1 MTTPAYAFTAELAQP
16 LPQALETLRAA
27 LAAEQMGI
35 VSEVDMQ
42 ATLKAKLGLDSPP
55 QRLLGLCSPRIAHA
69 LVSAEPDIAALLPCG
84 GSIAEPTPGR
94 TRIVL
99 QDPRVILQTSGST
112 QAEVRDALWHQ
123 LNGALP
129 SEVKRLDGF
138 LDISNATGLEWY
150 GRHGFTE
157 QPHYFIYEA
166 RRAASVPT
174 MPEQVQQ
181 ATASQHTSLL
191 ELAKLVFPSGYLTDS
206 ELTATNNDQHALFVI
221 ADGGRVDGYVY
232 ANIANADT
240 DDAEVYVDYLVV
252 RPESRGRKIG
262 RTLLQAALSWGF
274 AKRGVSKAAL
284 TVAADNA
291 NAQGLYASVGFALAA
306 TGVPMRLDRA

>member
-1 MTTPAYAFTAELAQP
+1 MKIRVLPPAEWPTLANFLLAQNVGSS
-16 LPQALETLRAA
+16 LCLHSHAGDSAAAYEADLAA
-27 LAAEQMGI
+27 LPPAEVRFIIAEQDARCVGVMGGEFSLEGVRAWLRGPI
-35 VSEVDMQ
+35 VDAS
-42 ATLKAKLGLDSPP
+42 L
-55 QRLLGLCSPRIAHA
+55 
-69 LVSAEPDIAALLPCG
+69 SAAA
-84 GSIAEPTPGR
+84 A
-94 TRIVL
+94 
-99 QDPRVILQTSGST
+99 
-112 QAEVRDALWHQ
+112 AEVRDALWHQ

-129 SEVKRLDGF
+129 SEIKRLDGF

-166 RRAASVPT
+166 RRATSAPT
-174 MPEQVQQ
+174 MPEQVQP
-181 ATASQHTSLL
+181 ATASQHASLL

-206 ELTATNNDQHALFVI
+206 ELTAPNDDQHALFLI
-221 ADGGRVDGYVY
+221 AGGDRVDGYVY
-232 ANIANADT
+232 ANITNAT
-240 DDAEVYVDYLVV
+240 TEDAEVYVDYLVV
-252 RPESRGRKIG
+252 RPEARGRKIG

-274 AKRGVSKAAL
+274 AERGVSKAAL

>member
-1 MTTPAYAFTAELAQP
+1 MKIRVLTPAEWPTLANFLLAQNVGSS
-16 LPQALETLRAA
+16 LCLHSHAGDSAAAYEADLAA
-27 LAAEQMGI
+27 LPPAEACFIIAEQDARCVGVMGGEFSLEGARVWLRGPI
-35 VSEVDMQ
+35 VDAS
-42 ATLKAKLGLDSPP
+42 L
-55 QRLLGLCSPRIAHA
+55 
-69 LVSAEPDIAALLPCG
+69 SAAA
-84 GSIAEPTPGR
+84 
-94 TRIVL
+94 V
-99 QDPRVILQTSGST
+99 
-112 QAEVRDALWHQ
+112 AEVRDALWHQ